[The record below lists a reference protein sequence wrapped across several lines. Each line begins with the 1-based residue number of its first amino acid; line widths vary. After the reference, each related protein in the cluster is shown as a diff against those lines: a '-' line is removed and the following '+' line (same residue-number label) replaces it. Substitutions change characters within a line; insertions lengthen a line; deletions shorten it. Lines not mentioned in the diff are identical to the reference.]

1 MRKFDY
7 LCTMKNIQDFF
18 CSMWATLKPI
28 LGRIK
33 KIPIVHRS
41 LLVLRVIFK
50 LIVLLLLIV
59 FSLSYG
65 FVGIIT
71 GFIDLIMIPFMAL
84 SWFFF
89 GKCRFFYLSECLS
102 TLWYKMDIWYR
113 FF

>member
-18 CSMWATLKPI
+18 RSKWTTLKPI

-33 KIPIVHRS
+33 KIPIVDRT
-41 LLVLRVIFK
+41 LLVLSGISA
-50 LIVLLLLIV
+50 LTVLLLLIV
-59 FSLSYG
+59 FSMSYG
-65 FVGIIT
+65 FVGIIA

-84 SWFFF
+84 SWFLV